1 MPPEFVVPAS
11 EVLTVLHRKGDAPAR
26 PVELATAEPVDG
38 WTSCCRRPMLL
49 AETWVAIDRVTGDAV
64 CGEASVPGSAA
75 AAGEDV
81 EVTLW

>member
-1 MPPEFVVPAS
+1 
-11 EVLTVLHRKGDAPAR
+11 
-26 PVELATAEPVDG
+26 
-38 WTSCCRRPMLL
+38 MLL